1 MERNIKE
8 WILEW
13 FEENATV
20 DRTVLETNMDENYLT
35 AGYIDS
41 FVFISLIADIEE
53 EFEVEFDNDQ
63 FTERS
68 FATLNGL
75 IEILDS
81 MVNE

>member
-1 MERNIKE
+1 MERDIRE

-13 FEENATV
+13 FEENGSV
-20 DRTVLETNMDENYLT
+20 DRGTLEANMDENYLN

-81 MVNE
+81 MVN

>member
-1 MERNIKE
+1 MERDIRE

-13 FEENATV
+13 FAENGSV
-20 DRTVLETNMDENYLT
+20 DREVLEANMDENYLN

-81 MVNE
+81 MVN